1 MEWVADEK
9 NDLLLRSYMEKIWDR
24 SGEEEDEISLS
35 QFKNQLQQ
43 RSRGDRSMD
52 RKRRIFRIGYAAAS
66 VLLLV
71 VISYLGYRYLS
82 NTEEI
87 FQTGYGETLEVVLED
102 GSQVTL
108 NANTTMTW
116 NREWE
121 KKGERRIRLEG
132 EAYFSV
138 TQTEDGLPFLV
149 ETEDLTVNVLG
160 TTFRVRARENKTD
173 VVLESG
179 KVKLD
184 LNRSWDRVLEMVPG
198 DQIHYSALADELE
211 KTQIEE
217 DKGMDWMEGILWFED
232 VSVAEMFSKIEELY
246 GKKLVTENEE
256 LLSRRMFTGI
266 PFEDWPVARQAIEL
280 ALGVEIHEE
289 KEEIRI
295 KEK

>member
-87 FQTGYGETLEVVLED
+87 FQTAYGETSEVVLDD

-121 KKGERRIRLEG
+121 KKGERKIRLEG
-132 EAYFSV
+132 EAFFDVS
-138 TQTEDGLPFLV
+138 QTEEGLPFLV

-160 TTFRVRARENKTD
+160 TTFRVRVRENKTD

-184 LNRSWDRVLEMVPG
+184 LNRSWDRILEMMPG
-198 DQIHYSALADELE
+198 DRIHYSAMVDKLE
-211 KTQIEE
+211 KGEV
-217 DKGMDWMEGILWFED
+217 ED
-232 VSVAEMFSKIEELY
+232 VFR
-246 GKKLVTENEE
+246 N
-256 LLSRRMFTGI
+256 
-266 PFEDWPVARQAIEL
+266 
-280 ALGVEIHEE
+280 
-289 KEEIRI
+289 
-295 KEK
+295 

>member
-9 NDLLLRSYMEKIWDR
+9 NDLLLRSYMERIWDR

-87 FQTGYGETLEVVLED
+87 FQTAYGETLEVVLDD

-138 TQTEDGLPFLV
+138 TQTE
-149 ETEDLTVNVLG
+149 EDRKSTRLNSSHVAISYAVFCLRKQNGENTRVANVS
-160 TTFRVRARENKTD
+160 E
-173 VVLESG
+173 
-179 KVKLD
+179 
-184 LNRSWDRVLEMVPG
+184 
-198 DQIHYSALADELE
+198 
-211 KTQIEE
+211 
-217 DKGMDWMEGILWFED
+217 
-232 VSVAEMFSKIEELY
+232 
-246 GKKLVTENEE
+246 
-256 LLSRRMFTGI
+256 
-266 PFEDWPVARQAIEL
+266 
-280 ALGVEIHEE
+280 
-289 KEEIRI
+289 
-295 KEK
+295 